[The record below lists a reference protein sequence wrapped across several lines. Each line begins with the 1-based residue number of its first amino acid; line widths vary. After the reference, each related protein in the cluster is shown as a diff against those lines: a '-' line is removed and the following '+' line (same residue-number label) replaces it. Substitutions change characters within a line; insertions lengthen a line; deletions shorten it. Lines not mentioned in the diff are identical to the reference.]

1 MPPAVPDRYGRLAIT
16 ILATATL
23 ILLVQYMQAVLLP
36 LVLSGLLF
44 YALDIPVDRL
54 ERLRVPRPLAAALV
68 LSLAVGGTG
77 LLAISLQGQFLAV
90 VDQLPQGAR
99 NLARMLERRP
109 SQPAGPLDKVQEAAD
124 ALSRST
130 GNGVTPGVMRVQ
142 IEEPAFRANQ
152 YLWENSF
159 GALSALN
166 RVLMV
171 LFLTYFML
179 LSGQLFRRK
188 LVKLAG
194 PTLSQRKV
202 TVEILEQIDRRIKQF
217 LLIQIATSA
226 MVAVT
231 TWLVLWAL
239 GLEQAAL
246 WGLVAGILNSIPYY
260 GPLLVTGGLSIVGY
274 LQFEDIGRTAAVAGA
289 SLLITT
295 IEGSFITPQLMGRA
309 AEMNTVAVFAG
320 LIFWT
325 WTWGVWGLLLAVPM
339 MMVLKVICDH
349 VEGLE
354 PLGHL
359 LGK

>member
-1 MPPAVPDRYGRLAIT
+1 MAIV
-16 ILATATL
+16 ATATA

-44 YALDIPVDRL
+44 YALDTPVDRL
-54 ERLRVPRPLAAALV
+54 HRLHVPRALAAAIV
-68 LSLAVGGTG
+68 LSLTVGGAG
-77 LLAISLQGQFLAV
+77 LLAVSLQGQFLAV
-90 VDQLPQGAR
+90 VDRLPQGAR
-99 NLARMLERRP
+99 NLARTLERRP
-109 SQPAGPLDKVQEAAD
+109 SQPAGPLDKVQEAAE

-152 YLWENSF
+152 YLWQNSF
-159 GALSALN
+159 GALSLLN

-188 LVKLAG
+188 LLKIAG
-194 PTLSQRKV
+194 PTLSRRKV
-202 TVEILEQIDRRIKQF
+202 TVEILEQIDTRIKQF
-217 LLIQIATSA
+217 LLIQMATSA
-226 MVAVT
+226 IVAVT

-239 GLEQAAL
+239 GLEQAAF
-246 WGLVAGILNSIPYY
+246 WGLIAGILNSIPYY

-274 LQFEDIGRTAAVAGA
+274 LQFGDVGRTAAVAGA

-295 IEGSFITPQLMGRA
+295 LEGSFITPQLMGRA

-349 VEGLE
+349 VEDLE
-354 PLGHL
+354 PVGHL